1 MDVIR
6 EIISFVVLPGVGEKK
21 PVSRERPLKFCCSK
35 WIVLLTFKS
44 VKYFFNKQAEY
55 ERPFAFLPSYFETPD
70 LHTSQKN
77 EKCEK
82 LKSGLCYGG
91 LFFVCTKVVITVMC
105 LCFVLVLKCSFLD
118 SRWTIVKGNKR
129 LVRVVPN

>member
-77 EKCEK
+77 ERMRSVRNNVS
-82 LKSGLCYGG
+82 L
-91 LFFVCTKVVITVMC
+91 TVR
-105 LCFVLVLKCSFLD
+105 FVLWRLGFRLYEGSDYCYVFVFCVSIKMFFL
-118 SRWTIVKGNKR
+118 R
-129 LVRVVPN
+129 

>member
-35 WIVLLTFKS
+35 CIVLTFKS

-70 LHTSQKN
+70 LQTSQKKMRSVRN
-77 EKCEK
+77 NV
-82 LKSGLCYGG
+82 S
-91 LFFVCTKVVITVMC
+91 VTVR
-105 LCFVLVLKCSFLD
+105 FVLWRLGFRLYEGSDYCYVFVFCVSIKMFFL
-118 SRWTIVKGNKR
+118 R
-129 LVRVVPN
+129 